1 MKLNLKYLVAFLI
14 TFLIEVIIALFI
26 KNNFIRGFVGD
37 VLVIVLM
44 YSFIKIFIS
53 KEIKLLPLYL
63 FIFAA
68 SVEATQYFNIVGKLN
83 LQDSKFFRIIIGT
96 TFDINDILCYFAG
109 AVILF
114 AFQKIKKQT

>member
-1 MKLNLKYLVAFLI
+1 MKLNFKYLAAFLI
-14 TFLIEVIIALFI
+14 TFFIEVIIALFI
-26 KNNFIRGFVGD
+26 KNNFVRGFIGD
-37 VLVIVLM
+37 VLVMVLM
-44 YSFIKIFIS
+44 YCFIKIFIS

-63 FIFAA
+63 FIFAT
-68 SVEATQYFNIVGKLN
+68 SVEAAQYFNIVEKLN

-114 AFQKIKKQT
+114 VFQKIRKQA